1 MKTYNFVISYDI
13 SDDKRLR
20 KAAKILEKEAMRFQ
34 YSVYI
39 YYDATDF
46 QLKKL
51 LEKLLK
57 VIDEDKDDL
66 RVYKIDNFGLA
77 FGNAIDLNNPIQIL

>member
-39 YYDATDF
+39 NRFST
-46 QLKKL
+46 KK
-51 LEKLLK
+51 
-57 VIDEDKDDL
+57 
-66 RVYKIDNFGLA
+66 A
-77 FGNAIDLNNPIQIL
+77 FRETY